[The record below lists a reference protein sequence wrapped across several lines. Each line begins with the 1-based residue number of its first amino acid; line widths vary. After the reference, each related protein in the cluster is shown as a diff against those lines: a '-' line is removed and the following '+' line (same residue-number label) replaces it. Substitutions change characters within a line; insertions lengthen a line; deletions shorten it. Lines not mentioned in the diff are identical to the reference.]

1 MSEFNNLGII
11 ANNTIVS
18 IIIIA
23 LILCF
28 LPACS
33 YIWSYFFSIE
43 EEKLLNKFM
52 KSEIKTDME
61 YNTRANLYLLCNYIP
76 YKQNKRCEK
85 FEPNDP
91 EIKDYNTF
99 LTHAYNIK
107 AKFDKIKRECD
118 GQFYNNIKK
127 ESDKKIQL
135 NKTARIEQE
144 EKMRELE
151 FEKLSKDDDRRFKWI
166 TSMFSGLKNMGTL
179 GTKIGTMIISIGK
192 FFVPIVASG
201 IGNTVLMGF
210 VILVFI
216 IFMILY
222 FVKIR
227 NTNSTNPVYS
237 MPKSETNLGINS
249 WFSWFNGNSIWSEM
263 KETYNYYD
271 TMMNTFSNSM
281 SDYTGGIFFSTEDNT
296 EDGTNNGAAKSNIVL
311 NRNSQEGKRYDNLSY
326 IMLSE
331 LNLTEIEKTKLKEY
345 LPIGIENLKYYNIYL
360 PEEKFKY
367 NDKQSI
373 VKWKIEN
380 SKNNPNEK
388 IWKINCR
395 EIDTIKNNGVITGTS
410 AFIEDDNDKN
420 KCIININEL
429 NAANAA
435 VVQDIDKFMYT
446 PEQIL

>member
-33 YIWSYFFSIE
+33 YIWSFFYSIE

-107 AKFDKIKRECD
+107 EKFDKIKRECD

-127 ESDKKIQL
+127 ESDKQIQL
-135 NKTARIEQE
+135 IKTARVEHE
-144 EKMRELE
+144 EKMHELE
-151 FEKLSKDDDRRFKWI
+151 FERLSKDDDRRFKWI
-166 TSMFSGLKNMGTL
+166 TSIFSGLKNGGDL
-179 GTKIGTMIISIGK
+179 GIKIGNMFILILK
-192 FFVPIVASG
+192 FFVPITAAG
-201 IGNTVLMGF
+201 IGNHVLMGF

-331 LNLTEIEKTKLKEY
+331 LNLTEIEKTKLREY

-395 EIDTIKNNGVITGTS
+395 EIDNIKNNGVITGTS

-435 VVQDIDKFMYT
+435 VVQDIDEFMYT

>member
-1 MSEFNNLGII
+1 
-11 ANNTIVS
+11 
-18 IIIIA
+18 
-23 LILCF
+23 
-28 LPACS
+28 
-33 YIWSYFFSIE
+33 
-43 EEKLLNKFM
+43 M

-61 YNTRANLYLLCNYIP
+61 YNTRANLYLLCKYIP

-107 AKFDKIKRECD
+107 EKFDKIKRECD
-118 GQFYNNIKK
+118 GQFYNKIKK
-127 ESDKKIQL
+127 ESDKQIQL
-135 NKTARIEQE
+135 NKTARVEQE

-151 FEKLSKDDDRRFKWI
+151 FEKLSKDDDRKYKWI
-166 TSMFSGLKNMGTL
+166 TSMFSGLKNGGDL
-179 GTKIGTMIISIGK
+179 SVKIGNMFISFLR
-192 FFVPIVASG
+192 FFVPMIASG
-201 IGNTVLMGF
+201 IGNHVLMGF

-331 LNLTEIEKTKLKEY
+331 LNLTEIEKTKLREY

-395 EIDTIKNNGVITGTS
+395 EIDKIKNNGVITGTS

-435 VVQDIDKFMYT
+435 VVQDIDEFMYT

>member
-33 YIWSYFFSIE
+33 YIWSFFYSIE

-107 AKFDKIKRECD
+107 EKFDKIKKECD
-118 GQFYNNIKK
+118 GQFYNKIKK
-127 ESDKKIQL
+127 ESDKQIQL
-135 NKTARIEQE
+135 NKTARVEHE
-144 EKMRELE
+144 EKMRGLE
-151 FEKLSKDDDRRFKWI
+151 FEKLSKDDDRKYKWI
-166 TSMFSGLKNMGTL
+166 TSMFSGLKNGGDL
-179 GTKIGTMIISIGK
+179 GIKIGNMFISFFK
-192 FFVPIVASG
+192 FFVPITAAG
-201 IGNTVLMGF
+201 FGNHVLMGF

-296 EDGTNNGAAKSNIVL
+296 EDGTNNGVAKSNIVL

-331 LNLTEIEKTKLKEY
+331 LNLTEIEKTKLREY

-395 EIDTIKNNGVITGTS
+395 EIDNIKNNGVITGTS

-429 NAANAA
+429 NTANAA
-435 VVQDIDKFMYT
+435 VVQDIDEFMYT